1 MFLYIRPSTDCWLSF
16 CPFSFGHCVF
26 CPSIYR
32 FDYLPLVSLNPSY
45 RQFNNDHLFNKTSR
59 QLFPSSPISITEA
72 KNSRCLNKIKIVR
85 KHAVH
90 MYIGQPW
97 YIPSRKS
104 ISLFYTCTNYR
115 PISVLP
121 VISKLIEKY
130 ISRHTKCI
138 SGLGKIQ
145 SSTWCPIWF

>member
-1 MFLYIRPSTDCWLSF
+1 MFSVLRFTDS
-16 CPFSFGHCVF
+16 
-26 CPSIYR
+26 
-32 FDYLPLVSLNPSY
+32 DYLPLVSLNPSY

-59 QLFPSSPISITEA
+59 QIFPSSPISITEA
-72 KNSRCLNKIKIVR
+72 KNSRCLNKIKFAR

-90 MYIGQPW
+90 MYIGQP

-138 SGLGKIQ
+138 SVLGKIQ
-145 SSTWCPIWF
+145 SST